1 MFGIMIF
8 VIFLKEVYA
17 YQGLIY
23 LIKDTLK

>member
-1 MFGIMIF
+1 MFGIMIC